1 MSFWYVARRRFFADS
16 VNEGRAEVTGDD
28 AHHIARV
35 LRAETGQVF
44 EIADGRAAYLAEIA
58 ETGKHAVVFRV
69 LEQLPAAPPLPP
81 VTLFAALFKFD
92 RFEWLIEKATELGVH
107 RIVPVE
113 TARSDSGLF
122 AAAPKRSE
130 RWRRVARE
138 SAQQCRRVAA
148 PEIGDAIRL
157 AAVAFPGRRIRL
169 EERPGSPNLWDCL
182 QPGDPSEVA
191 ILLGPEGGWTNPE
204 RDRLDAAGWQ
214 PATLGSTILRAETAG
229 IAALAIATQW
239 WNRRLH

>member
-1 MSFWYVARRRFFADS
+1 MRTTSPVCFAPKPARFLKLP
-16 VNEGRAEVTGDD
+16 T
-28 AHHIARV
+28 
-35 LRAETGQVF
+35 
-44 EIADGRAAYLAEIA
+44 
-58 ETGKHAVVFRV
+58 AVPLTSPRSLKPVSTLSCSASSSSCPPR
-69 LEQLPAAPPLPP
+69 PPLPP

-130 RWRRVARE
+130 RWRRIARE